1 MEDRDIE
8 SIYIC
13 RVRQV
18 LSEALT
24 AEDDAAVLQELE
36 ELESTEAKAEASE
49 LPAAP
54 KVPSLP
60 CLHACAN
67 LPFHSILHECSG

>member
-1 MEDRDIE
+1 MKSTR
-8 SIYIC
+8 IC

-49 LPAAP
+49 LPATP

-60 CLHACAN
+60 CLHACAS
-67 LPFHSILHECSG
+67 LPFPLTLHERAD